1 MYAYYYYMLG
11 RPFSISSALQS
22 LDHKHVVDGD
32 LRRCASQI
40 RSGMVQTKSGS
51 YQSVGNQKQME
62 TWGGIA
68 GEQDGPLGVGNKW
81 WRQRS
86 LSEPIEEYLPWYPR
100 PWSLKFIANG
110 KISVY

>member
-1 MYAYYYYMLG
+1 
-11 RPFSISSALQS
+11 
-22 LDHKHVVDGD
+22 
-32 LRRCASQI
+32 
-40 RSGMVQTKSGS
+40 
-51 YQSVGNQKQME
+51 ME